1 MVLSDNGKTSRYTCN
16 ASGERIVKSHGNME
30 GVYVNG
36 APQRIASKIGVGRLI
51 NVYGINGSRITA
63 GLKDYVARMGEIEA
77 QKEEYYK
84 SLGIA
89 PGVPTMKGSYGDPE
103 NTGVGYNSILTELGK
118 HDVPENW
125 IQLPKNDGKGN
136 STGSGA
142 NATPGGPV
150 AWEDPSNPENA
161 QPGYGYVAGDT
172 TELEETFYYHSD
184 HLGSTSY
191 VTDGDGNITQYDA
204 YLPYGELLVD
214 EHSSSEDLPYKFNS
228 KQFDEETGLY
238 YYGARYM
245 NPVASLWY
253 GVDPLAEKFPAESVH
268 TYTHNNPVKFIDPN
282 GKVAWIAV
290 GAFAGGLIN
299 AGIAAYQGKPA
310 REIAG
315 AALSGAVSGALIA
328 SGAGF
333 VATAAGGTVA
343 SLGETLI
350 GKGHINKRDIAES
363 VVSNGVSAGIGT
375 GVGKIIEKRATKL
388 TAKVANKYASSV
400 VRQAFRKEVKSEIK
414 RTLGT
419 TSEKYAKQLANRMV
433 NRRVS
438 VNRQF
443 DRHLVLW
450 GKHAT
455 NYSVQTAIG
464 VAAGKMTPSMVSY
477 GYSIY
482 KRSTSN
488 GKRF

>member
-1 MVLSDNGKTSRYTCN
+1 
-16 ASGERIVKSHGNME
+16 
-30 GVYVNG
+30 
-36 APQRIASKIGVGRLI
+36 
-51 NVYGINGSRITA
+51 
-63 GLKDYVARMGEIEA
+63 
-77 QKEEYYK
+77 
-84 SLGIA
+84 
-89 PGVPTMKGSYGDPE
+89 
-103 NTGVGYNSILTELGK
+103 
-118 HDVPENW
+118 
-125 IQLPKNDGKGN
+125 
-136 STGSGA
+136 
-142 NATPGGPV
+142 
-150 AWEDPSNPENA
+150 
-161 QPGYGYVAGDT
+161 
-172 TELEETFYYHSD
+172 
-184 HLGSTSY
+184 
-191 VTDGDGNITQYDA
+191 
-204 YLPYGELLVD
+204 LVD
-214 EHSSSEDLPYKFNS
+214 EHSSSEDLPYKFNG
-228 KQFDEETGLY
+228 KQFDNETGLY

-245 NPVASLWY
+245 NPVTSLWY
-253 GVDPLAEKFPAESVH
+253 GVDPLAEKYPAESVH

-299 AGIAAYQGKPA
+299 AGIAAYQGKSA

-333 VATAAGGTVA
+333 MATAAGGTVA

-363 VVSNGVSAGIGT
+363 VVSNVVSAGIGT
-375 GVGKIIEKRATKL
+375 GVGKIIGKGATKL

-419 TSEKYAKQLANRMV
+419 TSGKYAKQLANRMV

-443 DRHLVLW
+443 DSHLVLF
-450 GKHAT
+450 GKNAT
-455 NYSVQTAIG
+455 NYPVQTAIG
-464 VAAGKMTPSMVSY
+464 VAVGKTTPSMFSY
-477 GYSIY
+477 GYSTY
-482 KRSTSN
+482 KRFTSN

>member
-1 MVLSDNGKTSRYTCN
+1 MVLSDNGKTSRYTYN
-16 ASGERIVKSHGNME
+16 ASGERIV
-30 GVYVNG
+30 
-36 APQRIASKIGVGRLI
+36 
-51 NVYGINGSRITA
+51 
-63 GLKDYVARMGEIEA
+63 
-77 QKEEYYK
+77 K

-142 NATPGGPV
+142 SATPGVPI

-191 VTDGDGNITQYDA
+191 VTDGNGNITQYDA

-245 NPVASLWY
+245 NPVTSLWY

-363 VVSNGVSAGIGT
+363 VVSNVVSVGVGT
-375 GVGKIIEKRATKL
+375 EVGKIIEKRATKL

-419 TSEKYAKQLANRMV
+419 TSGKYAKQLANRMV

-443 DRHLVLW
+443 DSHLVLF
-450 GKHAT
+450 GKNAA
-455 NYSVQTAIG
+455 NYPVQTAIG
-464 VAAGKMTPSMVSY
+464 IAAGKMTPSMFSY
-477 GYSIY
+477 SYSTY